1 MVLKLLGTIGVPGTF
16 SGKMYSI
23 EGLRYWP
30 QVRPFAAVG
39 ATVPAGAFGSHA
51 PSMTARTSRGG
62 GRNVWAWFIT
72 HCLSGTAGTV
82 PNTAQ
87 GGRKDQRPGTAPFG
101 GSGHTTTRR

>member
-39 ATVPAGAFGSHA
+39 ATVTMQGLNASPAQLHFDRHLTVTPTFTIG
-51 PSMTARTSRGG
+51 PDMMTSFT
-62 GRNVWAWFIT
+62 W
-72 HCLSGTAGTV
+72 
-82 PNTAQ
+82 
-87 GGRKDQRPGTAPFG
+87 KKY
-101 GSGHTTTRR
+101 